1 MAMSFDTGLQLA
13 GVVVAAAGTYYAFR
27 QYRLAHTTQR
37 ERGDADRDGGAV
49 EFFTLKRHPDT
60 TGKVVAWCIIAAS
73 AVFGFWSL
81 ESSESDMESTIGA
94 VIALAGMLFGA
105 RMIDSADDTIG
116 VELNEAGMVVRRNYE
131 RPREWRIAWDQVDHV
146 AIVHKYSTERVVVA
160 VLKPNSGFVP
170 GMPQERYSS
179 RDGGYEMCD
188 LREAK
193 PSEEA
198 FLEALR
204 RFSGGDVRK

>member
-37 ERGDADRDGGAV
+37 GRGDGGRDGGAV

-105 RMIDSADDTIG
+105 RM
-116 VELNEAGMVVRRNYE
+116 
-131 RPREWRIAWDQVDHV
+131 
-146 AIVHKYSTERVVVA
+146 
-160 VLKPNSGFVP
+160 
-170 GMPQERYSS
+170 
-179 RDGGYEMCD
+179 
-188 LREAK
+188 
-193 PSEEA
+193 
-198 FLEALR
+198 LEAMP
-204 RFSGGDVRK
+204 KA